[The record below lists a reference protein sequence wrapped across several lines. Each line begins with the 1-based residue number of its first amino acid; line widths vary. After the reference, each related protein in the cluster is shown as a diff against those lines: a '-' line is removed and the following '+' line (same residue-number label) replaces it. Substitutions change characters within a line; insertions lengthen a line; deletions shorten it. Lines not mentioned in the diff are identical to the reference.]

1 MSRTITAA
9 ERAAEYADDRETESI
24 RAEVNPF
31 SVRYVR
37 PGAVPFFFEPS
48 YIESLQR
55 KDPGRFED
63 YFIQSVLLHQETA
76 TWIGCQFLADR
87 FERAGMRAQVTGPHG
102 SGKST
107 LMDALCQAFEERGFS
122 IFSWSL
128 HDRQRFLPAD
138 FQEGLEA
145 FLASSPEKN
154 GPSEPK
160 NRRNRIIF
168 LDGFEQ
174 LSPWSRFFF
183 RSFCRNRNLG
193 FLLSSHAPAFGLPV
207 LLRAVPSFETLLR
220 VIEYLLDDSPFSPT
234 RGEIQ
239 ELYLR
244 NRGNFRSILFDL
256 YDRFEDAGERL

>member
-1 MSRTITAA
+1 MSRTLTAA
-9 ERAAEYADDRETESI
+9 EYVNDWGADSI
-24 RAEVNPF
+24 RSEINPF
-31 SVRYVR
+31 SVRYVQ
-37 PGAVPFFFEPS
+37 PGSVPFFFEPS
-48 YIESLQR
+48 FIESLQR
-55 KDPGRFED
+55 NDPGRFED

-87 FERAGMRAQVTGPHG
+87 FERAGVRAQIIGPHG

-107 LMDALCQAFEERGFS
+107 LMDALRQAFEERDYS

-138 FQEGLEA
+138 FYAELEK
-145 FLASSPEKN
+145 FLASLPVK
-154 GPSEPK
+154 SESGEQK
-160 NRRNRIIF
+160 KRRNRVIF

-183 RSFCRNRNLG
+183 RSFCRSRNLG
-193 FLLSSHAPAFGLPV
+193 FLLSSHSLVFGLPV
-207 LLRAVPSFETLLR
+207 LLRAAPSFETLLR

-234 RGEIQ
+234 RSEIKD
-239 ELYLR
+239 LFLH

-256 YDRFEDAGERL
+256 YDRFEDSEKRP